1 MDRVL
6 INLSAVA
13 DIDPLKIGRPATLP
27 PYRHPTFGS
36 ETALETVLGA
46 YCATGMTGAPIIREC
61 LNFSHNP
68 GVPLTFIG
76 SIRKAPVRPHRDWT
90 IALGPSISAAAGGGG
105 AASGG
110 LYFWNKPPTGEIGLF
125 GSLSVVSVTN
135 VGVSLVGQGTY
146 YFGSAPDCLAGM
158 SLVVGVDVGVPGK
171 VITGGAYLVF
181 STSPAALIGISFAL
195 GVGASMLPV
204 DFTVQLSKTWIKP
217 I

>member
-6 INLSAVA
+6 IDLSAVA
-13 DIDPLKIGRPATLP
+13 DIDPLQIGRPATLL
-27 PYRHPTFGS
+27 PYRRPTFGS
-36 ETALETVLGA
+36 ETALEAALGA
-46 YCATGMTGAPIIREC
+46 YCAMGMTGAPIIREC
-61 LNFSHNP
+61 LRFSHNP
-68 GVPLTFIG
+68 GVPLTFVG

-90 IALGPSISAAAGGGG
+90 VALGPSVSAAAGAVA

-110 LYFWNKPPTGEIGLF
+110 LYFWNKSPTGEIGLF
-125 GSLSVVSVTN
+125 GSLSVGSVTN

-146 YFGSAPDCLAGM
+146 YFGSAPDCLAGT
-158 SLVVGVDVGVPGK
+158 SLVVGVDVGGK

-204 DFTVQLSKTWIKP
+204 DFTVQLSKTWITP
-217 I
+217 L

>member
-6 INLSAVA
+6 IDLSAVA
-13 DIDPLKIGRPATLP
+13 DIDPFQIGRPATLL
-27 PYRHPTFGS
+27 PYRRPTFGS
-36 ETALETVLGA
+36 ETALEAALGA
-46 YCATGMTGAPIIREC
+46 YCAMGMTGAPIIREC
-61 LNFSHNP
+61 LGFSHNP
-68 GVPLTFIG
+68 GVPLTFVG

-90 IALGPSISAAAGGGG
+90 VALGPSVSAAAGGGG

-146 YFGSAPDCLAGM
+146 YFGSAPDCLAGT
-158 SLVVGVDVGVPGK
+158 SLVVGVDVGGK

-204 DFTVQLSKTWIKP
+204 DFTVQLFKTWIKP
-217 I
+217 L

>member
-6 INLSAVA
+6 IDLSAVT
-13 DIDPLKIGRPATLP
+13 DIDPFQIGRPATLL
-27 PYRHPTFGS
+27 PYRRPTFGS
-36 ETALETVLGA
+36 ETALEAALGA
-46 YCATGMTGAPIIREC
+46 YCAMGMTGAPIIREC
-61 LNFSHNP
+61 LGFSHNP
-68 GVPLTFIG
+68 GVPLTFVG

-90 IALGPSISAAAGGGG
+90 IALGPSVSAAAGGGG

-146 YFGSAPDCLAGM
+146 YFGSAPDCLAGT
-158 SLVVGVDVGVPGK
+158 SLVVGVDVGGK

-217 I
+217 L